1 MFIEKTDFYQ
11 RPIFFIKYLDY
22 TWLYRYQYSERYKKS
37 NNSLLTQAEINKNE
51 SVRNRIRE
59 IMHREQWDKFII
71 YI

>member
-1 MFIEKTDFYQ
+1 MPI
-11 RPIFFIKYLDY
+11 PIFLKI
-22 TWLYRYQYSERYKKS
+22 EKS